1 MDALT
6 ISDNITTL
14 YVYKIK
20 NFIEKQKLETNSKNF
35 IRLEFV
41 GEFDATITA
50 RAKQTNLNLDNKILK
65 LGLNDSLTV
74 AIDDNFIFDENEFYF
89 ILGSKYQAHTGLYD
103 AYYFETKIDELIFND
118 LGDDKIQ
125 EFTITKLKS
134 FKN

>member
-41 GEFDATITA
+41 GEFDA
-50 RAKQTNLNLDNKILK
+50 N
-65 LGLNDSLTV
+65 
-74 AIDDNFIFDENEFYF
+74 
-89 ILGSKYQAHTGLYD
+89 
-103 AYYFETKIDELIFND
+103 
-118 LGDDKIQ
+118 
-125 EFTITKLKS
+125 
-134 FKN
+134 